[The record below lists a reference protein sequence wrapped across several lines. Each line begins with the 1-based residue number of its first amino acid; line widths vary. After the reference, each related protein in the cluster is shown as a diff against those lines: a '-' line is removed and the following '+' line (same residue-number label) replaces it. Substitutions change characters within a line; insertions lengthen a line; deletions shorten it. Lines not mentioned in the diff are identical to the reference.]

1 MRAVTSVLVAS
12 LGLFL
17 LNGCGGDDA
26 GGADA
31 GGAVDLG
38 ATDFGPGA
46 DLGSDPGDA
55 ATGVDGATPTDLGPG
70 TPITEDGGFTWTCR
84 IASCGGRV
92 TECGDCVDNDSDG
105 VVDERDPEC
114 LGPCDNTEGPALTA
128 GVGGE
133 TGGPCVADCYF
144 DFGNGPGNDDCV
156 WDHRCDPLAVSPS
169 YPPEGS
175 ACPFDASRLGGRTC
189 PASQSEMCLDV
200 CRPLTPNGCDC
211 FGCCTFDAIAG
222 RSAAEG
228 GEYVWLG
235 SVFEGTNEGS
245 CTLDVVRDTALC
257 KPCTPVAD
265 CLNDCGRCELCV
277 GRDPATLPPDCFPPP
292 PPPPPV
298 DGGTPVDGGSTSG
311 DMGPPP
317 PPPPPRCDPGV
328 QVCGLPG
335 EPPCPADTYCVTG
348 CCVPTII

>member
-1 MRAVTSVLVAS
+1 MRPIPRSLAVSLALVLLA
-12 LGLFL
+12 
-17 LNGCGGDDA
+17 GCGDDD
-26 GGADA
+26 GGAVDA

-38 ATDFGPGA
+38 GADFGPGT
-46 DLGSDPGDA
+46 DLGGALPDGA
-55 ATGVDGATPTDLGPG
+55 VAVDGAAPVDLGPG
-70 TPITEDGGFTWTCR
+70 TTIMEDGGFTWTCR
-84 IASCGGRV
+84 RVSCGGRF
-92 TECGDCVDNDSDG
+92 TECGDCVDNDMDG
-105 VVDERDPEC
+105 VVDERDAEC

-144 DFGNGPGNDDCV
+144 DFGNGPGNDDCQ

-175 ACPFDASRLGGRTC
+175 ACPFDATRVDGRTC
-189 PASQSEMCLDV
+189 PAAQSEMCLDV

-211 FGCCTFDAIAG
+211 FGCCTFDALGG

-245 CTLDVVRDTALC
+245 CTLDVVRDTSLC

-292 PPPPPV
+292 PPV
-298 DGGTPVDGGSTSG
+298 DGGTSDGGTTPA
-311 DMGPPP
+311 DMG

-335 EPPCPADTYCVTG
+335 EPPCPLDTYCVTG